1 MCCWRPQSSGMLT
14 TVASAPHVR
23 RLGLAI
29 TIAGFAGI
37 LLATLFPDSDSP
49 IASHFCLI
57 CGSRGGVD
65 AVLNIILFVPLGI
78 GLGLLGARARLA
90 LSAMCVLSA
99 LIETTQFF
107 FIAGRDATI
116 GDVVMNTLGGAL
128 GLVIGRHAFTLLR
141 PSSRIALLL
150 SVGGSIVWL
159 AIQTVSASGFSPAI
173 PSSEYYG
180 EIARQLGHF
189 EQFRGRVLHASIAD
203 VPVPDTRFADSRK
216 VRELLDH
223 GATVTTTVLPAGRT
237 HGIAPI
243 VRVADA
249 RQREIVLVAQ
259 DGDKL
264 IFGVRT
270 RAVVL
275 GFRPPVFALSDLFPA
290 VARRDIGLT
299 TDTIAMRASYSTRE
313 ARLNA
318 QTARVTRDRRIA
330 TRTSLA
336 WTMVL
341 PFQWHIEGT
350 SAELLVSGIWIAWM
364 LIPIGYWGEVGTRL
378 FRGADTARAR
388 VILVSIAVALLYVG
402 LVVVPLAFGLSP
414 APRSDWLASVIGTL
428 LGAAIATRV
437 AERDAV
443 RGSTA

>member
-1 MCCWRPQSSGMLT
+1 ML
-14 TVASAPHVR
+14 
-23 RLGLAI
+23 
-29 TIAGFAGI
+29 
-37 LLATLFPDSDSP
+37 TLFPDSDSP

-237 HGIAPI
+237 HDIAPI

-249 RQREIVLVAQ
+249 RQREIVLLAQ

-275 GFRPPVFALSDLFPA
+275 GFRPPIFALSDLFPA

-318 QTARVTRDRRIA
+318 QTARVTRDRRQGLPRLDHGPTISVAHRGNQRGA
-330 TRTSLA
+330 TRERNLDC
-336 WTMVL
+336 L
-341 PFQWHIEGT
+341 D
-350 SAELLVSGIWIAWM
+350 
-364 LIPIGYWGEVGTRL
+364 
-378 FRGADTARAR
+378 ADTDR
-388 VILVSIAVALLYVG
+388 
-402 LVVVPLAFGLSP
+402 
-414 APRSDWLASVIGTL
+414 L
-428 LGAAIATRV
+428 LGRGWNPAFPGSGHCKNPSDSGVDRGGASLRWVGRCAAGVWTEPGAAQRL
-437 AERDAV
+437 AGRGDRDSFGRRHSHAC
-443 RGSTA
+443 G